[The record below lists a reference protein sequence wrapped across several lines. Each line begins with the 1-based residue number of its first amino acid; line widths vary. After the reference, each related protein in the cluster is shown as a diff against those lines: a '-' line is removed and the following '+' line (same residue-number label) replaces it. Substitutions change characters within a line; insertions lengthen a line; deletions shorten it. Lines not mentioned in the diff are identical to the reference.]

1 MEMVRK
7 NRGLGQNR
15 EKSQPI
21 NAVEEWKPAK
31 ETERSIQGKEES

>member
-15 EKSQPI
+15 EESQPV
-21 NAVEEWKPAK
+21 NVEWKSGSQQ